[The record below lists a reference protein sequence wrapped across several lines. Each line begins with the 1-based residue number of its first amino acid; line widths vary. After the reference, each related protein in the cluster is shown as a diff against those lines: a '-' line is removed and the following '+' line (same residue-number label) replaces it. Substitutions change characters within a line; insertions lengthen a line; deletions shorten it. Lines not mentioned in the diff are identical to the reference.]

1 MALTPDEQHELQEL
15 DELVMDQS
23 LIMTMCRPYLLEDDP
38 DYPLTQWWWRLGKL
52 RAGAYPAHLL
62 PAHLRAIYQ
71 PVEQRLVA

>member
-1 MALTPDEQHELQEL
+1 MALTASEQRDLQKLDEIVMETILDHDDLQPYLQE
-15 DELVMDQS
+15 DN
-23 LIMTMCRPYLLEDDP
+23 P
-38 DYPLTQWWWRLGKL
+38 DYPLTQWWWHLGKL